1 MTELPK
7 EWQQEA
13 EKSSELQEATYT
25 PQHQVTYTHGFIDGA
40 TAYKQAVE
48 AELNRRIEFRQKAHS
63 KFIRSE
69 FKIVNSAAIKTLKGI
84 LTELQ
89 TLKPTSND

>member
-1 MTELPK
+1 MTLPK

-13 EKSSELQEATYT
+13 EKSSEFQEATYT
-25 PQHQVTYTHGFIDGA
+25 PPHKITYTHGFIDGA

-48 AELNRRIEFRQKAHS
+48 RLLKSKMKPIEDIAARIEILPSFL
-63 KFIRSE
+63 
-69 FKIVNSAAIKTLKGI
+69 VNYDLYLEL

>member
-13 EKSSELQEATYT
+13 EKTTEDTYMYLQ
-25 PQHQVTYTHGFIDGA
+25 GA

-48 AELNRRIEFRQKAHS
+48 KLLKDNLAQINKDL
-63 KFIRSE
+63 
-69 FKIVNSAAIKTLKGI
+69 KTTLEREDILCLSGEKTAVEI
-84 LTELQ
+84 LLTELQ
-89 TLKPTSND
+89 TLKPISND